1 VQPAKFFARVDA
13 EPAACKIMRGPQKAR
28 ASERE
33 GAMAVELERHG
44 PVAVLRL
51 NEPSALNALSPAVK
65 KGMEVNVPKV
75 LGDASVRCVVITGT
89 GKAFC
94 AGGDIRAMQ
103 DPAQRNA
110 PAVRARMQAVHSWG
124 RALLDADK
132 PVVAAVNGAAVG
144 GGLALALLADIVIA
158 SSNAYF
164 MSGYS
169 KLGALPD
176 VGVLQTLPWAIGS
189 LRAKEMIFLNRR
201 YTAEEA
207 VGIGLANRC
216 VAPEKLM
223 DETMAVALELAEGPA
238 PMLTMSKVLMKRAY
252 EASVEDFFE
261 REAIA
266 QGVAFGSAE
275 FAEGVSAFLAK
286 RKPRFN
292 G

>member
-1 VQPAKFFARVDA
+1 MDA
-13 EPAACKIMRGPQKAR
+13 VK
-28 ASERE
+28 
-33 GAMAVELERHG
+33 LERCG
-44 PVAVLRL
+44 GVAILRL
-51 NEPSALNALSPAVK
+51 DDPSVMNALSPAIK
-65 KGMEVNVPKV
+65 QGMADNVPKV
-75 LGDASVRCVVITGT
+75 LADESVRAIVITGT

-103 DPAQRNA
+103 DPKQRTA
-110 PAVRARMQAVHSWG
+110 PAVRKRMLSVHTWG

-144 GGLALALLADIVIA
+144 GGLALTLLADIVVA

-176 VGVLQTLPWAIGS
+176 IGVLQTLPWAIGS

-207 VGIGLANRC
+207 VQIGLANRC
-216 VAPEKLM
+216 VAPERLM
-223 DETMAVALELAEGPA
+223 EETLAIAEELASGPA
-238 PMLTMSKVLMKRAY
+238 AMLSMSKVLMKRAY

-275 FAEGVSAFLAK
+275 FAEGVEAFLAK
-286 RKPRFN
+286 RKPKFV
-292 G
+292 